1 MLAKSGGGAGI
12 RTPTQQLTMLYNI
25 AQENCYYL
33 LFGFVRSPPMSSAFQ
48 TSSGT
53 TLAHCGTAD
62 TGRENPDIACLI
74 ACIWAAVGKKTVEDN
89 NREEMIYHK

>member
-1 MLAKSGGGAGI
+1 MLGAGLEYKTRAYAHAI
-12 RTPTQQLTMLYNI
+12 INNAILHKNVAI
-25 AQENCYYL
+25 CYCL

-74 ACIWAAVGKKTVEDN
+74 ACTWAAVEKVGRN
-89 NREEMIYHK
+89 YLCMIC